1 MVILGEVGL
10 DKYSEKHGSHG
21 EPSRGFLA
29 SLISIERRNEMDLIN
44 FIVWLTAGAVIGW
57 FSHRMVTAQRAD
69 KTTPSEGGNSR
80 KS

>member
-1 MVILGEVGL
+1 M
-10 DKYSEKHGSHG
+10 DKHCDTYGSDG

-57 FSHRMVTAQRAD
+57 FSRRMVTAQHDRRANKP
-69 KTTPSEGGNSR
+69 KTSEDGSSE
-80 KS
+80 KY

>member
-1 MVILGEVGL
+1 MPGEVRM
-10 DKYSEKHGSHG
+10 DKYCDKHGSDG
-21 EPSRGFLA
+21 KSSRGFLA
-29 SLISIERRNEMDLIN
+29 GLISIERRNEMDLIN

-69 KTTPSEGGNSR
+69 KSTPSEDGNSG

>member
-1 MVILGEVGL
+1 M
-10 DKYSEKHGSHG
+10 DKHCDTYGSDG

-69 KTTPSEGGNSR
+69 KPTPSEDGNSR